1 MLTKTKKKGYYNKK
15 GMEKGA
21 YNMILEF
28 SCSNHKSIKDKVV
41 FSAIASS
48 DDTYAETLKEF
59 SKYRVLRS
67 AVIYGPNGS
76 GKSNF
81 LSALEF
87 MKNLVCNSM
96 NHQPGQGIFQA
107 PHKLS
112 SNKEGSEYSIQFV
125 KDDIRYAYGFTIVA
139 NLVAEEYLYYFP
151 KGKQVK
157 IFERIKTSIKPG
169 DRYKGTFDVS
179 LSVLKDNR
187 LFLSCAANFSN
198 LKEVESAF
206 LFFQQDIVVYNHQ
219 INNWTEYSIQL
230 MQKDEDVKQKFIE
243 FLQELGTGI
252 KDIKV
257 KLEKIK
263 VQSSDLPADMPEAL
277 KSMLTMQEANK
288 IEAKI
293 IYDNFETDL
302 MMEESVGIKKLF
314 ELICPIIDII
324 QNGKILICDEFEMG
338 LHESIVHYII
348 ETFHKAK
355 QDKFAQLI
363 FTTHDTSLLDTDIF
377 RRDQIWF
384 TQLNKYRSTDLY
396 SLVEIKNVRKTENLE
411 KGYVSGK
418 YGAIP
423 MLNQT
428 FSNLFSK

>member
-1 MLTKTKKKGYYNKK
+1 MVVKEQKGSND
-15 GMEKGA
+15 
-21 YNMILEF
+21 MILEF
-28 SCSNHKSIKDKVV
+28 SCSNHKSIKDKVT

-81 LSALEF
+81 LNALEF
-87 MKNLVCNSM
+87 MRNLVCNSM

-112 SNKEGSEYSIQFV
+112 ASNEPSEYSIQFV
-125 KDDIRYAYGFTIVA
+125 KDDIRYAYGFTIVN
-139 NLVAEEYLYYFP
+139 NLVEEEYLYYFP

-157 IFERIKTSIKPG
+157 IFERGENVVKPG
-169 DRYKGTFDVS
+169 DKYKGGVFDVS
-179 LSVLKDNR
+179 LSVLKENR

-198 LKEVESAF
+198 LKEVELAF
-206 LFFQQDIVVYNHQ
+206 LFFQTDIVYYNPQ
-219 INNWTEYSIQL
+219 VNNWTEYSIQL
-230 MQKDEDVKQKFIE
+230 MQRDEEVRKMFLK

-252 KDIKV
+252 KDVKV
-257 KLEKIK
+257 KLEKVK
-263 VQSSDLPADMPEAL
+263 VQSSDLPAEIPDFI
-277 KSMLTMQEANK
+277 KNVLTMQEANK
-288 IEAKI
+288 IDAKI
-293 IYDNFETDL
+293 VYEHFETDL
-302 MMEESVGIKKLF
+302 MVEESVGIRKLF
-314 ELICPIIDII
+314 EVICPIIDII

-363 FTTHDTSLLDTDIF
+363 FTTHDTSLLDTAIF

-384 TQLNKYRSTDLY
+384 TQLNEYRSTDLY
-396 SLVEIKNVRKTENLE
+396 SLAEIKNVRKTENLE

-428 FSNLFSK
+428 FSDLFSI

>member
-1 MLTKTKKKGYYNKK
+1 MNVKE
-15 GMEKGA
+15 MKGA
-21 YNMILEF
+21 NDMILEF
-28 SCSNHKSIKDKVV
+28 SCSNHKSIKDKVT

-48 DDTYAETLKEF
+48 DNTYAETLKEF

-81 LSALEF
+81 LNALEF
-87 MKNLVCNSM
+87 MRNLVCNSM
-96 NHQPGQGIFQA
+96 KHQPGQGIFQA

-112 SNKEGSEYSIQFV
+112 SSMEPSEYSIQFV
-125 KDDIRYAYGFTIVA
+125 KEDVRYAYGFKIVK
-139 NLVAEEYLYYFP
+139 NLVEDEYLYYFP

-157 IFERIKTSIKPG
+157 IFEREKMTIKPG
-169 DRYKGTFDVS
+169 DRYKGVFDVS
-179 LSVLKDNR
+179 LSVLKENR
-187 LFLSCAANFSN
+187 LFLSCAANFTN
-198 LKEVESAF
+198 LKEVEEAF
-206 LFFQQDIVVYNHQ
+206 LFFQTDIVCYNPQ

-230 MQKDEDVKQKFIE
+230 MQQDEDVRQMFLK

-252 KDIKV
+252 KDVRV
-257 KLEKIK
+257 KMEKIK
-263 VQSSDLPADMPEAL
+263 VQPTDLPADMPDVL
-277 KSMLTMQEANK
+277 KNMLTMQDANK
-288 IEAKI
+288 IDAKI
-293 IYDNFETDL
+293 VYDNFQTDL
-302 MMEESVGIKKLF
+302 MLEESVGIKKLF
-314 ELICPIIDII
+314 EVICPIIDII

-384 TQLNKYRSTDLY
+384 TQLNEYRATDLY

-423 MLNQT
+423 MLNQS
-428 FSNLFSK
+428 FSDLFSIR

>member
-1 MLTKTKKKGYYNKK
+1 MIMKEGKEEDNI
-15 GMEKGA
+15 
-21 YNMILEF
+21 MILEF

-41 FSAIASS
+41 FSAVASS
-48 DDTYAETLKEF
+48 DNTYAETLKEF

-87 MKNLVCNSM
+87 MTNLVCKSM
-96 NHQPGQGIFQA
+96 QHQPGVGIFQA

-112 SNKEGSEYSIQFV
+112 SDMEPSEYKIQFV
-125 KDDIRYAYGFTIVA
+125 KDDIRYAYGFSIVK
-139 NLVAEEYLYYFP
+139 NLVEEEYLYYFP

-157 IFERIKTSIKPG
+157 IFERVKTEIKPG
-169 DRYKGTFDVS
+169 DKYKGAFDVS
-179 LSVLKDNR
+179 MSVLKDNR
-187 LFLSCAANFSN
+187 LFLSCAANYSN
-198 LKEVESAF
+198 VKEVELAF
-206 LFFQQDIVVYNHQ
+206 LFFQSDVVIYNPQ

-230 MQKDEDVKQKFIE
+230 MQKDEEVRQMFLS

-252 KDIKV
+252 RDINV
-257 KLEKIK
+257 KLEKVK
-263 VQSSDLPADMPEAL
+263 VKSSDLPPDMPDAL
-277 KSMLTMQEANK
+277 KSLLTMQDANK
-288 IEAKI
+288 IDAKI
-293 IYDNFETDL
+293 IYDYFETDL
-302 MMEESVGIKKLF
+302 MTEESVGIKKLF
-314 ELICPIIDII
+314 EVICPIIDII
-324 QNGKILICDEFEMG
+324 QKGKILICDEFEMG

-384 TQLNKYRSTDLY
+384 TQLNEFRATDLY
-396 SLVEIKNVRKTENLE
+396 SLVEVKNVRKTENLE

-428 FSNLFSK
+428 FSNLFSN